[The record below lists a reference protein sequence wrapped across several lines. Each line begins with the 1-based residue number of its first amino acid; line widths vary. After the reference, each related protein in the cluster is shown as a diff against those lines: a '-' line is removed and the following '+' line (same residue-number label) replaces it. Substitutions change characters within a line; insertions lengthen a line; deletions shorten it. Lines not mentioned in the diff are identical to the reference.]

1 MASVIADEARW
12 IEDDD
17 DDVVVE
23 IEEEGIVFLVVMDGW
38 SLGIVNDDD
47 DEDGSDKEWQPL
59 MSMSCTVTILQ
70 SGLMGC
76 VMVGIDR
83 VSWEDVLKGCVMVGV
98 DRVC

>member
-1 MASVIADEARW
+1 MVASVIADEARW

-17 DDVVVE
+17 DDMVVE
-23 IEEEGIVFLVVMDGW
+23 IEEEGIVFLVV
-38 SLGIVNDDD
+38 VNDAVDD

-59 MSMSCTVTILQ
+59 MSISCTVTILQ

-76 VMVGIDR
+76 VMVR
-83 VSWEDVLKGCVMVGV
+83 V